1 MVSEPARSHSGGE
14 TIYADFCGLS
24 SLEVVE
30 RDLPVALDE
39 RLEHLAN
46 HIAKF
51 GDVPF
56 IR

>member
-1 MVSEPARSHSGGE
+1 
-14 TIYADFCGLS
+14 
-24 SLEVVE
+24 
-30 RDLPVALDE
+30 LPVALDE